1 MKDVPVNNAENLKAK
16 IKATHSLISVHLV
29 VSVLTFS
36 TEIVDFQQ
44 WNFYMNLIF
53 KNILPKDKKW
63 TFIIFQQT
71 NYSVTSCYLKR
82 YESRFI
88 KA

>member
-16 IKATHSLISVHLV
+16 IKATHALILVHLV
-29 VSVLTFS
+29 VYVLTFS
-36 TEIVDFQQ
+36 TEMVDFQQ

-53 KNILPKDKKW
+53 KNILPEDKKW

>member
-16 IKATHSLISVHLV
+16 IKATHALILVHLV

-36 TEIVDFQQ
+36 TEMVDFQQ

-63 TFIIFQQT
+63 TFIIFQQI

-88 KA
+88 MA